1 VLFDRVIQISGDPA
15 FDHHA
20 LNGEPMANEIE
31 VSVDAAGL
39 AVVTLNRPEKRN
51 VVSLA
56 MWRGLGE
63 IYRGF
68 ARRSDVRV
76 VILTGAGGH
85 FCGGADIS
93 EFAKL
98 RNSVEDARAY
108 GEAGHAATQAIID
121 LPQPTIAA
129 VHGYGVGGGCG
140 LALAC
145 DLRVGD
151 ATTQMGI
158 PAARLSIVYGT
169 QDCALLLR
177 AVGLANAKLVLYS
190 GRYFPLVDCRAMG
203 LIDVVAEQ
211 GALAGARALA
221 RELCTRAPLAQR
233 GAKIVLEALQR
244 GEAETRVAEIA
255 AVQEAA
261 VDSEDYREARQAF
274 LEKRTPVFKGR

>member
-1 VLFDRVIQISGDPA
+1 MAEDILVQVDPA
-15 FDHHA
+15 
-20 LNGEPMANEIE
+20 GI
-31 VSVDAAGL
+31 

-56 MWRGLGE
+56 MWRGLAE
-63 IYRGF
+63 IYTGF

-93 EFAKL
+93 EFAKV
-98 RNSVEDARAY
+98 RNTVEDAHAY

-158 PAARLSIVYGT
+158 PAARLSIVYST
-169 QDCALLLR
+169 LDCSLLLR

-190 GRYFPLVDCRAMG
+190 GRYFPLEDCRSMG
-203 LIDVVAEQ
+203 LIDIVSQQ
-211 GALAGARALA
+211 GALVGAHELA
-221 RELCTRAPLAQR
+221 KELCTRAPLSQR
-233 GAKIVLEALQR
+233 GAKVVLEALDR
-244 GEAETRVAEIA
+244 GEVDQRAAEIA

-261 VDSEDYREARQAF
+261 VNSEDYREARQAF
-274 LEKRTPVFKGR
+274 LEKRQPIFKGR

>member
-1 VLFDRVIQISGDPA
+1 MTDDILVA
-15 FDHHA
+15 
-20 LNGEPMANEIE
+20 
-31 VSVDAAGL
+31 VDTDGV

-56 MWRGLGE
+56 MWRNLAE

-68 ARRSDVRV
+68 AQRSDVRV

-93 EFAKL
+93 EFSKV
-98 RNSVEDARAY
+98 RNSVEDARSY
-108 GEAGHAATQAIID
+108 GEAGRAATRAIID

-158 PAARLSIVYGT
+158 PASRLSIVYGIL
-169 QDCALLLR
+169 DCSLLLR

-190 GRYFPLVDCRAMG
+190 GRYFPLADCRAMG
-203 LIDVVAEQ
+203 LIDVISEQ
-211 GALAGARALA
+211 GAPAGAHVLA
-221 RELCTRAPLAQR
+221 QELCTRAPLSQR
-233 GAKIVLEALQR
+233 GAKIVLEALDR
-244 GEAETRVAEIA
+244 GETEQRAAEIA
-255 AVQEAA
+255 EVQAAA
-261 VDSEDYREARQAF
+261 VNSEDYREARQAF

>member
-1 VLFDRVIQISGDPA
+1 MDEIQVA
-15 FDHHA
+15 
-20 LNGEPMANEIE
+20 
-31 VSVDAAGL
+31 VDTAGI
-39 AVVTLNRPEKRN
+39 ATVTLNRPEKRN
-51 VVSLA
+51 VMALR

-63 IYRGF
+63 IYRDF
-68 ARRSDVRV
+68 ARRGDARV

-93 EFAKL
+93 EFSKV

-108 GEAGHAATQAIID
+108 GDATHEATQAIID

-145 DLRVGD
+145 DMRVGD

-158 PAARLSIVYGT
+158 PAARLSIVYST
-169 QDCALLLR
+169 LDCGLLLR

-190 GRYFPLVDCRAMG
+190 GRYFPLGDCRSMG
-203 LIDVVAEQ
+203 LIDVVSEQ
-211 GALAGARALA
+211 SALAGAHTLA
-221 RELCTRAPLAQR
+221 QELATRAPLSQR
-233 GAKIVLEALQR
+233 GAKVVLEALDR
-244 GEAETRVAEIA
+244 GEVDKRAAEIA

-261 VDSEDYREARQAF
+261 VNSEDYREARQAF
-274 LEKRTPVFKGR
+274 LEKRVPTFKGR

>member
-1 VLFDRVIQISGDPA
+1 MDEIQVA
-15 FDHHA
+15 
-20 LNGEPMANEIE
+20 
-31 VSVDAAGL
+31 VDAAGI

-51 VVSLA
+51 VMSLK

-63 IYRGF
+63 LYRGF
-68 ARRSDVRV
+68 AGRSDVRV

-93 EFAKL
+93 EFSKV
-98 RNSVEDARAY
+98 RNTVEDSRIY
-108 GEAGHAATQAIID
+108 GQAGHEATQAIID

-158 PAARLSIVYGT
+158 PAARLSIVYGVL
-169 QDCALLLR
+169 DCSLLLR
-177 AVGLANAKLVLYS
+177 AVGLADAKLVLYS
-190 GRYFPLVDCRAMG
+190 GRYFPSADCRSMG
-203 LIDVVAEQ
+203 LIGTMSDS
-211 GALAGARALA
+211 GALDGAYALA
-221 RELCTRAPLAQR
+221 RELATRAPLSQH
-233 GAKIVLEALQR
+233 GAKLVLEALDR
-244 GEAETRVAEIA
+244 GEVDRRAAEIA

-261 VDSEDYREARQAF
+261 VNSEDYREARQAF

>member
-1 VLFDRVIQISGDPA
+1 MADDIQVA
-15 FDHHA
+15 
-20 LNGEPMANEIE
+20 
-31 VSVDAAGL
+31 VDAAGI

-63 IYRGF
+63 IYRDF
-68 ARRSDVRV
+68 ARRGDVRV

-93 EFAKL
+93 EFSKV
-98 RNSVEDARAY
+98 RNSVEDARIY

-158 PAARLSIVYGT
+158 PAARLSIVYGIL
-169 QDCALLLR
+169 DCSLLLR

-190 GRYFPLVDCRAMG
+190 GRYFPLNDCRTMG
-203 LIDVVAEQ
+203 LVDVVSEQ
-211 GALAGARALA
+211 GALPGAQTLA
-221 RELCTRAPLAQR
+221 QELCTRAPLSQR
-233 GAKIVLEALQR
+233 GAKVVLEALER
-244 GEAETRVAEIA
+244 GNVENRAAEIA
-255 AVQEAA
+255 AVQAAA
-261 VDSEDYREARQAF
+261 VNSEDYREARQAF
-274 LEKRTPVFKGR
+274 LQKRTPVFRGR

>member
-1 VLFDRVIQISGDPA
+1 MPVTDEIQ
-15 FDHHA
+15 
-20 LNGEPMANEIE
+20 
-31 VSVDAAGL
+31 VSVDTTGI
-39 AVVTLNRPEKRN
+39 AVATLNRPEKRN
-51 VVSLA
+51 VMSLD
-56 MWRGLGE
+56 MWRGLGK
-63 IYRGF
+63 IYHDF

-93 EFAKL
+93 EFARV

-108 GEAGHAATQAIID
+108 GEAGRTATQAIID

-151 ATTQMGI
+151 PTTQMGI
-158 PAARLSIVYGT
+158 PAARLSIVYGVL
-169 QDCALLLR
+169 DSSLLLR

-190 GRYFPLVDCRAMG
+190 GRYFPLDDCRAMG
-203 LIDVVAEQ
+203 LIDVVSEQ
-211 GALAGARALA
+211 GALTGAHALA
-221 RELCTRAPLAQR
+221 HELCTRAPLSQR
-233 GAKIVLEALQR
+233 GAKVVLEALGR
-244 GEAETRVAEIA
+244 GEVEKRAAEIA

-261 VDSEDYREARQAF
+261 VNSEDYREARQAF
-274 LEKRTPVFKGR
+274 LEKRSPVFKGR

>member
-1 VLFDRVIQISGDPA
+1 
-15 FDHHA
+15 
-20 LNGEPMANEIE
+20 MANEIQ
-31 VSVDAAGL
+31 VAVDATGV

-63 IYRGF
+63 IYRDLG
-68 ARRSDVRV
+68 RRSDVRV

-93 EFAKL
+93 EFARV
-98 RNSVEDARAY
+98 RNTVEDAHAY

-158 PAARLSIVYGT
+158 PAARLSIVYST
-169 QDCALLLR
+169 LDCSLLLR

-190 GRYFPLVDCRAMG
+190 GRYFPLADCRAMG
-203 LIDVVAEQ
+203 LIDVVAEP
-211 GALAGARALA
+211 GALAGAHTLA
-221 RELCTRAPLAQR
+221 QELCTRAPLSQR
-233 GAKIVLEALQR
+233 GAKVVLEALDR
-244 GEAETRVAEIA
+244 GEAEQRAAEIA

-261 VDSEDYREARQAF
+261 VNSEDYREARQAF
-274 LEKRTPVFKGR
+274 LEKRTPMFNGR

>member
-1 VLFDRVIQISGDPA
+1 
-15 FDHHA
+15 
-20 LNGEPMANEIE
+20 MADDID
-31 VSVDAAGL
+31 VAVDASGV
-39 AVVTLNRPEKRN
+39 AVVTLNRPDKRN

-56 MWRGLGE
+56 MWRSLGE

-68 ARRSDVRV
+68 AGCGDVRV

-93 EFAKL
+93 EFSKV
-98 RNSVEDARAY
+98 RNSVEDARSY
-108 GEAGHAATQAIID
+108 GAAGREATQAIID

-158 PAARLSIVYGT
+158 PASRLSIVYGSL
-169 QDCALLLR
+169 DCSLLLR

-190 GRYFPLVDCRAMG
+190 GRYFPLADCRSMG
-203 LIDVVAEQ
+203 LIDVISEQ
-211 GALAGARALA
+211 GALPGAHALA
-221 RELCTRAPLAQR
+221 QEFCTRAPLSQR
-233 GAKIVLEALQR
+233 GAKVVLEALDR
-244 GEAETRVAEIA
+244 GEVEQRAAEIA

-261 VDSEDYREARQAF
+261 VNSDDYREARRAF
-274 LEKRTPVFKGR
+274 LEKRTPTFTGR

>member
-1 VLFDRVIQISGDPA
+1 MTDDILVEVDPA
-15 FDHHA
+15 GIA
-20 LNGEPMANEIE
+20 L
-31 VSVDAAGL
+31 
-39 AVVTLNRPEKRN
+39 VTLNRPEKRN

-56 MWRGLGE
+56 MWRGLAE
-63 IYRGF
+63 IYTGF
-68 ARRSDVRV
+68 ARRGDVRV

-93 EFAKL
+93 EFARV
-98 RNSVEDARAY
+98 RNTPEDVRIYSA
-108 GEAGHAATQAIID
+108 AGCAATQAIID

-158 PAARLSIVYGT
+158 PAARLSIVYDT
-169 QDCALLLR
+169 LDCSLLLR

-190 GRYFPLVDCRAMG
+190 GRYFPLNDCRTMG
-203 LIDVVAEQ
+203 LIDVVSEQ
-211 GALAGARALA
+211 GALAGAYTLA
-221 RELCTRAPLAQR
+221 KELCTRAPLSQR
-233 GAKIVLEALQR
+233 GAKVVLEALDR
-244 GEAETRVAEIA
+244 GEVDKRAAEIA

-261 VDSEDYREARQAF
+261 VNSEDYREARQAF

>member
-1 VLFDRVIQISGDPA
+1 MSDDIQVA
-15 FDHHA
+15 
-20 LNGEPMANEIE
+20 
-31 VSVDAAGL
+31 VDAAGI

-56 MWRGLGE
+56 MWRALGE
-63 IYRGF
+63 IYSGF
-68 ARRSDVRV
+68 AQRSDVRV

-93 EFAKL
+93 EFAKV
-98 RNSVEDARAY
+98 RNNVADARVY
-108 GEAGHAATQAIID
+108 GEAGRTATRAITD

-145 DLRVGD
+145 DFRVGD

-169 QDCALLLR
+169 LDCSLLLR
-177 AVGLANAKLVLYS
+177 AVGLAKAKLVLYS
-190 GRYFPLVDCRAMG
+190 GRYFPLDDCRSMG
-203 LIDVVAEQ
+203 LIDAVSEQ
-211 GALAGARALA
+211 GALPGARALA
-221 RELCTRAPLAQR
+221 QELCTRAPLSQR
-233 GAKIVLEALQR
+233 GAKVVLEALDR
-244 GEAETRVAEIA
+244 GEVEQRAAEIA
-255 AVQEAA
+255 ALQEAA
-261 VDSEDYREARQAF
+261 VNSEDHREARQAF

>member
-1 VLFDRVIQISGDPA
+1 
-15 FDHHA
+15 
-20 LNGEPMANEIE
+20 
-31 VSVDAAGL
+31 
-39 AVVTLNRPEKRN
+39 VVTLNRPEKRN

-63 IYRGF
+63 IYRDF

-93 EFAKL
+93 EFAKV

-151 ATTQMGI
+151 GTTQMGI

-169 QDCALLLR
+169 LDCSLLLR

-190 GRYFPLVDCRAMG
+190 GRYFPLADCRAMG
-203 LIDVVAEQ
+203 LIDVVAE
-211 GALAGARALA
+211 GALAGAQALA
-221 RELCTRAPLAQR
+221 QELCTRAPLSQR
-233 GAKIVLEALQR
+233 GAKIVLEALER
-244 GEAETRVAEIA
+244 GEAEQRAAEIE

-261 VDSEDYREARQAF
+261 VNSEDYREARQAF
-274 LEKRTPVFKGR
+274 LEKRTPVFNGR

>member
-1 VLFDRVIQISGDPA
+1 MADDILVQVDPA
-15 FDHHA
+15 
-20 LNGEPMANEIE
+20 GI
-31 VSVDAAGL
+31 

-56 MWRGLGE
+56 MWRGLAE
-63 IYRGF
+63 IYTGF

-93 EFAKL
+93 EFSKV
-98 RNSVEDARAY
+98 RNTVEDARNY
-108 GEAGHAATQAIID
+108 GEAGRAATQAIID

-151 ATTQMGI
+151 PSTQMGI

-169 QDCALLLR
+169 LDSGLLLR

-190 GRYFPLVDCRAMG
+190 GRYFPLHDCRAMG
-203 LIDVVAEQ
+203 LIDIVAEQ
-211 GALAGARALA
+211 SAVAGAHALAQ
-221 RELCTRAPLAQR
+221 ELCTRAPLSQR
-233 GAKIVLEALQR
+233 GAKLVLEALDR
-244 GEAETRVAEIA
+244 GEVDERAAEIA

-261 VDSEDYREARQAF
+261 VNSEDYREARKAF
-274 LEKRTPVFKGR
+274 MEKRTPVFTGR